1 MELLERIFGWN
12 NRVSSRDEAR
22 RRLKLIIA
30 HDRASISPE
39 TIELMRKEILEVVA
53 RYLEIDQNEMEFAL
67 ESNNRITA
75 LIANLPIR
83 NIKRLAVMDDDD
95 EIEATPL
102 RDKVR
107 AKSSEEILSPPT
119 QKQEES

>member
-39 TIELMRKEILEVVA
+39 IMDMMRKEILDVVA
-53 RYLEIDQNEMEFAL
+53 RYLEIDQDEMDFAL
-67 ESNNRITA
+67 ESNQRMTA
-75 LIANLPIR
+75 LTANLPIR
-83 NIKRLAVMDDDD
+83 NIKRFPPDND
-95 EIEATPL
+95 ENKALDLDNDP
-102 RDKVR
+102 
-107 AKSSEEILSPPT
+107 S
-119 QKQEES
+119 

>member
-30 HDRASISPE
+30 HDRASISPDM
-39 TIELMRKEILEVVA
+39 IELMRKEILEVVA

-83 NIKRLAVMDDDD
+83 NIKRLAIDDD
-95 EIEATPL
+95 EVDTPQ
-102 RDKVR
+102 
-107 AKSSEEILSPPT
+107 AESSIGKRISDDTLISQREEKT
-119 QKQEES
+119 N

>member
-12 NRVSSRDEAR
+12 SRVSSRDEAR

-83 NIKRLAVMDDDD
+83 SIKRLAVTDREEEKSDRPSSDRSSSDPNVDD
-95 EIEATPL
+95 
-102 RDKVR
+102 
-107 AKSSEEILSPPT
+107 
-119 QKQEES
+119 

>member
-39 TIELMRKEILEVVA
+39 IMDMMRKEILDVVA
-53 RYLEIDQNEMEFAL
+53 RYLEIDQDEMDFAL
-67 ESNNRITA
+67 ESNQRMTA
-75 LIANLPIR
+75 LTANLPIR
-83 NIKRLAVMDDDD
+83 NIKRFSANDDN
-95 EIEATPL
+95 
-102 RDKVR
+102 DKESNND
-107 AKSSEEILSPPT
+107 SSSI
-119 QKQEES
+119 

>member
-39 TIELMRKEILEVVA
+39 IMEMMRKEILDVVA
-53 RYLEIDQNEMEFAL
+53 RYLEIDQEEMDFAL
-67 ESNNRITA
+67 ESNQRMTA
-75 LIANLPIR
+75 LTANLPIR
-83 NIKRLAVMDDDD
+83 NIKRFPDVEERD
-95 EIEATPL
+95 EE
-102 RDKVR
+102 
-107 AKSSEEILSPPT
+107 
-119 QKQEES
+119 

>member
-39 TIELMRKEILEVVA
+39 IMEMMRKEILDVVA
-53 RYLEIDQNEMEFAL
+53 RYLEIDQDEMDFAL
-67 ESNNRITA
+67 ESNQRMTA
-75 LIANLPIR
+75 LTANLPIR
-83 NIKRLAVMDDDD
+83 NIKRFSAEDND
-95 EIEATPL
+95 E
-102 RDKVR
+102 D
-107 AKSSEEILSPPT
+107 EELSND
-119 QKQEES
+119 SRSI

>member
-39 TIELMRKEILEVVA
+39 IMDMMRKEILDVVA
-53 RYLEIDQNEMEFAL
+53 RYLEIDQDEMDFAL
-67 ESNNRITA
+67 ESNQRMTA
-75 LIANLPIR
+75 LTANLPIR
-83 NIKRLAVMDDDD
+83 NIKRFSGDND
-95 EIEATPL
+95 EGEEL
-102 RDKVR
+102 NND
-107 AKSSEEILSPPT
+107 SSS
-119 QKQEES
+119 S